1 MLALAWWSLASC
13 SILLQ
18 PVPSSRTSP
27 VRTLIAVQPAHPDVI
42 SRRNALLTAGALAAA
57 FPSAEAALASGGATA
72 GATPT

>member
-1 MLALAWWSLASC
+1 MLDLAWGRLASC
-13 SILLQ
+13 SSLLQ

-27 VRTLIAVQPAHPDVI
+27 VRSLIAVQPAHPDVI

-57 FPSAEAALASGGATA
+57 FPRAEAALASGGATA